1 MPITRQ
7 VLYFDK
13 PGQDNSAA
21 CLNLLPHLAAE
32 GFADFAVA
40 STTGATGVAAV
51 NALAQHKCNV
61 VVVGHSVGFKAAGQ
75 DEFALE
81 HAAAIEAAGGKLF
94 RGTILTHS
102 LETALAA
109 QHQGCYPTILIAQAL
124 RRLGQGTKVCCEIVM
139 EAVDAGLIEEGKHV
153 VAVAGTARGA
163 DTVAI
168 IRSAASKRFLDLQ
181 VAEFR
186 AKPRAW

>member
-1 MPITRQ
+1 MTRQ

-13 PGQDNSAA
+13 AGTENTAA
-21 CLNLLPHLAAE
+21 CLELLPGLVAE
-32 GFADFAVA
+32 GYTDVVVA
-40 STTGATGVAAV
+40 STTGDTGAA
-51 NALAQHKCNV
+51 AAARLAGLGANL
-61 VVVGHSVGFKAAGQ
+61 VVVGHSVGFKEPNR
-75 DEFALE
+75 DEFIPE
-81 HAAAIEAAGGKLF
+81 HEAAISKAGGKVF

-109 QHQGCYPTILIAQAL
+109 AHQGLYPTVLIAQTL

-139 EAVDAGLIEEGKHV
+139 EACDAGLINEGKHV

-168 IRSAASKRFLDLQ
+168 IGSAASKRFLDLQ
-181 VAEFR
+181 VAEFV
-186 AKPRAW
+186 AKPRRW